1 MPVRLYLPA
10 PLQSGATLTL
20 PPESA
25 RHVQVL
31 RLQPGDGV
39 TVFNGDGSEWQA
51 EITRMG
57 RQDVDLCVAAC
68 LPAVSRELGV
78 GVTLAVGMP
87 ANERMDALVEKAT
100 ELGAVA
106 IQPLHCTRSVLKLV
120 GERADKRRAHWQSVA
135 VSAAEQSGRTRVPV
149 VAPVANLATWLGG
162 LADTVGASRHVLSF
176 APDATPMSALAH
188 ELIHLTLLSGPEG
201 GLDPQEEALARSKGF
216 APLSLGPRVLRADTA
231 PLAALACLG
240 LRG

>member
-1 MPVRLYLPA
+1 
-10 PLQSGATLTL
+10 
-20 PPESA
+20 
-25 RHVQVL
+25 
-31 RLQPGDGV
+31 
-39 TVFNGDGSEWQA
+39 
-51 EITRMG
+51 
-57 RQDVDLCVAAC
+57 
-68 LPAVSRELGV
+68 
-78 GVTLAVGMP
+78 
-87 ANERMDALVEKAT
+87 
-100 ELGAVA
+100 
-106 IQPLHCTRSVLKLV
+106 
-120 GERADKRRAHWQSVA
+120 
-135 VSAAEQSGRTRVPV
+135 VPV